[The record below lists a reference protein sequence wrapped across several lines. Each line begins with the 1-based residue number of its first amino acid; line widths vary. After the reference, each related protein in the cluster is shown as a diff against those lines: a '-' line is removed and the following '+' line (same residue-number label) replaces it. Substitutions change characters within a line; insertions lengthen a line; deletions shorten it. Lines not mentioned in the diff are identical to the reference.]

1 LPPLESLGNFD
12 LVARAVV
19 EIPASRGN
27 TPLSSTCPNCG
38 APRETDALF
47 CARCGRNFSTEFKG
61 TPLAEVKE
69 VTDTFRRLRESV
81 GDRYEIERELG
92 RGGMATVFLARD
104 IKHDR
109 QVAIKVL
116 HPELSA
122 SIGADRFE
130 REIKLAAKLQHP
142 HILGLYDSGNADGLL
157 YYVMPFVKGESLR
170 DRLDREKMLPVED
183 AIRLTLEI
191 CGALQHAHDAGIV
204 HRDIK
209 PENILL
215 AHDHALVA
223 DFGIA
228 RAANE
233 AGQQKLTQTGMAVG
247 TPVYMAPEQSSGDI
261 VGPTADIYSLG
272 CMLYEMLAGEPP
284 FTGQNA
290 MAIMAKH
297 LMEQVPSVR
306 VVRNIVPEE
315 VENAIFFALAKAPVD
330 RPRTAQVFAEM
341 LGTPLGTTA
350 TMRVMRGSAMMRGS
364 MAMRRTPSGSVYD
377 MQAMVE
383 PTPVA
388 VWKRPSTIVAG
399 LAIVASASMG
409 FWALNRDRSG
419 AVAADPNARR
429 IAVLYF
435 DDLSADSSLGPVANG
450 LTEGV
455 IRSLSRVSQI
465 TTLSSGASQAVRG
478 MRARDSIATRLKV
491 GYLVAGDLEL
501 RGDRVAVN
509 YTLHNSTGGRIGR
522 PGRLEVARDSVALV
536 QDSLATRVAELIRA
550 EVFPE
555 IQLQEQ
561 RADTRSNA
569 AWLAVQDGAA
579 RQQLALARRAAN
591 DVPGSDRLFDEADST
606 FALAEGLDPKWVE
619 PVVRRAA
626 LAYARSRLYG
636 ADAAQIRPWVQR
648 GIGHADRALAI
659 NREDPDALEISGTLR
674 FWAFLSRVVGGAEG
688 EQWLARS
695 IADLEAS
702 KKHNPNQAGA
712 WNTLSAA
719 YYQIPGQGVTQA
731 YAAAQRAIEAD
742 EFLSSIMLTRTRLF
756 NAAYDLGLT
765 DQADQ
770 ACRELEARYA
780 GTERAVRCRLY
791 LQAASG
797 RARYD
802 IDRVWRLTDSLVA
815 AAPRDS
821 ARQRLVGGTFAAAT
835 IAQEA
840 RRLRASGDTADAAFA
855 QVLAD
860 SARRV
865 ARRYFGDAIVDQ
877 ARDVAMYSA
886 FASGVIG
893 DRDEVFRKLRIWLA
907 VDPARAKGLA
917 AEPGWFFREYASTP
931 EWERTVGRP

>member
-1 LPPLESLGNFD
+1 M
-12 LVARAVV
+12 
-19 EIPASRGN
+19 
-27 TPLSSTCPNCG
+27 
-38 APRETDALF
+38 
-47 CARCGRNFSTEFKG
+47 
-61 TPLAEVKE
+61 KE

-191 CGALQHAHDAGIV
+191 CGALQHAHEAGIV

-247 TPVYMAPEQSSGDI
+247 TPVYMAPEQSSGDV
-261 VGPTADIYSLG
+261 VGPTADLYSLG

-306 VVRNIVPEE
+306 VVRSVVPEE
-315 VENAIFFALAKAPVD
+315 VEHAIFVVLAKAPVD
-330 RPRTAQVFAEM
+330 RPKSAKEFAE
-341 LGTPLGTTA
+341 LIGTPIGATA

-364 MAMRRTPSGSVYD
+364 TAMRRTTGPGGVDVQYYD
-377 MQAMVE
+377 AA
-383 PTPVA
+383 PVA
-388 VWKRPSTIVAG
+388 VWKRPSTIVATI
-399 LAIVASASMG
+399 AIVASSAMG
-409 FWALNRDRSG
+409 FWALSDRG
-419 AVAADPNARR
+419 GDAVTTDPNARR

-450 LTEGV
+450 LTESV
-455 IRSLSRVSQI
+455 IRSLSRISQI
-465 TTLSSGASQAVRG
+465 TTISSGGSQAVRG
-478 MRARDSIATRLKV
+478 MRARDSITTRLKA
-491 GYLVAGDLEL
+491 GYLVSGDLEP
-501 RGDRVAVN
+501 RGSRVVIN
-509 YTLHNSTGGRIGR
+509 YRLESATGGRIGS
-522 PGRLEVARDSVALV
+522 PGRLDVSRDSVALI
-536 QDSLATRVAELIRA
+536 QDSLVARVTDLIRSN
-550 EVFPE
+550 VFSE
-555 IQLQEQ
+555 IQMQEQ
-561 RADTRSNA
+561 RAATRSNA

-579 RQQLALARRAAN
+579 REQLASARRAAG
-591 DVPGSDRLFDEADST
+591 DLPASTRLLDEADSV
-606 FALAEGLDPKWVE
+606 FALAEGLDPRWAE

-626 LAYARSRLYG
+626 LAYARSRLFG
-636 ADAAQIRPWVQR
+636 NDPALIRPWVQL
-648 GIGHADRALAI
+648 GVGHADRALAI
-659 NREDPDALEISGTLR
+659 DPKDPDALEISGTLR
-674 FWAFLSRVVGGAEG
+674 FWAYLTRVVGGAEG
-688 EQWLARS
+688 EQWLARA
-695 IADLEAS
+695 IADLERS
-702 KKHNPNQAGA
+702 KDENPNQAGA

-719 YYQIPGQGVTQA
+719 YYQIPKEGVTRA
-731 YAAAQRAIEAD
+731 YTAAQRAIEAD
-742 EFLSSIMLTRTRLF
+742 EFLSSIMLTRARLF

-770 ACRELEARYA
+770 ACRDLETRYP

-791 LQAASG
+791 LQAVPG
-797 RARYD
+797 RERYD
-802 IDRVWRLTDSLVA
+802 IARVWRLADSLVA

-835 IAQEA
+835 IAREA
-840 RRLRASGDTADAAFA
+840 NRLRGGGDTVAAR
-855 QVLAD
+855 VLTD
-860 SARRV
+860 SARAV
-865 ARRYFGDAIVDQ
+865 ARRYLGDAIVEP

-907 VDPARAKGLA
+907 VDPSRAKGLA
-917 AEPGWFFREYASTP
+917 AEPGWFFRAFASTPENIP